1 MAEAIVQTALLA
13 VDIGGTSVKTALWRN
28 NGLFCKQ
35 HFDTPATWSEL
46 LTKLDDVK
54 DESTA
59 AQGARVTGIAVSLPG
74 SVDIVTGTITG
85 TSAVH
90 YLNDFPVR
98 QALIEY
104 FHLPVSLQND
114 ANCAALA
121 ESWLGNA
128 SDVSSTVLMIVGTG
142 IGGAIVNNKQLV
154 TGHDNFTGEFG
165 YMEMTAGGDTL
176 SELASPVKMAQHY
189 GETIQHPEITGQEV
203 FDLADAGDAQAQ
215 RFVNRL
221 YHWLSVAAYNL
232 IVGLNPDRLLIGG
245 GISARPTLISEIKN
259 RVETMQK
266 RHSAQA
272 IQTEIKVCKYLND
285 ANLIGAI
292 HQFEQEQG
300 VVHQNS

>member
-46 LTKLDDVK
+46 LTKLDAVK

-74 SVDIVTGTITG
+74 SVDTVTGRITG

-90 YLNDFPVR
+90 YLNAFPVR
-98 QALIEY
+98 QSMADY
-104 FHLPVSLQND
+104 FRLPVSLQND

-142 IGGAIVNNKQLV
+142 IGGAIVNNQQLV
-154 TGHDNFTGEFG
+154 TSHDNFAGEFG
-165 YMEMTAGGDTL
+165 YMEMTAEGDTL

-189 GETIQHPEITGQEV
+189 GQATQQPEITGREV
-203 FDLADAGDAQAQ
+203 FERADKGDFQAQ
-215 RFVNRL
+215 RYVNRL

-245 GISARPTLISEIKN
+245 GLSAREAVIAEIRH
-259 RVETMQK
+259 RVSAMQE

-272 IQTEIKVCKYLND
+272 IQTEIEPCKYLND
-285 ANLIGAI
+285 ANLIGAVR
-292 HQFEQEQG
+292 QFEQEQD
-300 VVHQNS
+300 VAH